1 MKKSFRTKK
10 LTALFLCFALL
21 FPLCSIGA
29 FGLELPKPKERPVIP
44 YALRDCEETET
55 FVRRLPG
62 EEKDLDTIVF
72 LAEEGKRAMYLFSE
86 PVKYVDEN
94 GETVD
99 KDLTLVKTDGGYT
112 AKANDIALLLPE
124 RLSDGV
130 SLSYNGNG
138 FALRPTE
145 GGEESAAEL
154 TKENT
159 VLYPDAFGAET
170 ALRYTPVFS
179 GFKEDILL
187 YRNVGKS
194 SFSFTLIS
202 DTLVPFTDEAGA
214 LFFCDRES
222 GEPLF
227 RADDILCHDA
237 KDYCFT
243 GTLTAEPAGEEN
255 TFLLTVSVDP
265 AILDDPELAYPVTVD
280 PSIWLYANTSP
291 KKILDATVSTDSGF
305 STGTSTTLF
314 ADSYPNSYDGKKY
327 MLVSFPG
334 LYSFHEFLKTTGYE
348 VIIAKLIMICSSKG
362 ASCNGTTSYL
372 YTGPIWSESSPPA
385 STGHSSPSSYTA
397 APNVGSYSPFDIRTL
412 FSSTSMNMRKGVFIA
427 AYNSSATG
435 YINYYSTES
444 AQKPYLAFTYKI
456 NQADGIVSD
465 HLYVMRNQCSGN
477 FAYFPVAGSYLR
489 QALPSTVKEGG
500 KEFSKILFY
509 ISYDTSTGC
518 YYLTP
523 YNGGYCIMPSG
534 DYVIENGS
542 GGYIAGDEGAGWYIR
557 KTNDGYFQF
566 IPEEEVYNLRMLGM
580 GDGGDG
586 DCLEMEE
593 YGANTT
599 SSKWSLFLAVN
610 AKNINQGV
618 DGLCPAAS
626 VLQALYGA
634 GVAGQVSGGT
644 DSEKIATLY
653 SSTGNYDGGVRN
665 TLNSYLGTD
674 TYRCIHESSFDDASD
689 YGEEMYNSLLAG
701 YAPIIHCVL
710 PEYLPYYNYHIS
722 DGHYITITAI
732 NIADKYSLIVNDCT
746 FLTAYQGVSFVSAY
760 QALMSTQGVATTIYH
775 TYSKSDAYP
784 S

>member
-1 MKKSFRTKK
+1 M
-10 LTALFLCFALL
+10 
-21 FPLCSIGA
+21 I
-29 FGLELPKPKERPVIP
+29 
-44 YALRDCEETET
+44 
-55 FVRRLPG
+55 
-62 EEKDLDTIVF
+62 
-72 LAEEGKRAMYLFSE
+72 
-86 PVKYVDEN
+86 
-94 GETVD
+94 
-99 KDLTLVKTDGGYT
+99 
-112 AKANDIALLLPE
+112 
-124 RLSDGV
+124 
-130 SLSYNGNG
+130 
-138 FALRPTE
+138 
-145 GGEESAAEL
+145 
-154 TKENT
+154 
-159 VLYPDAFGAET
+159 
-170 ALRYTPVFS
+170 
-179 GFKEDILL
+179 
-187 YRNVGKS
+187 
-194 SFSFTLIS
+194 
-202 DTLVPFTDEAGA
+202 
-214 LFFCDRES
+214 
-222 GEPLF
+222 
-227 RADDILCHDA
+227 
-237 KDYCFT
+237 
-243 GTLTAEPAGEEN
+243 
-255 TFLLTVSVDP
+255 
-265 AILDDPELAYPVTVD
+265 
-280 PSIWLYANTSP
+280 
-291 KKILDATVSTDSGF
+291 
-305 STGTSTTLF
+305 
-314 ADSYPNSYDGKKY
+314 
-327 MLVSFPG
+327 VSFPG
-334 LYSFHEFLKTTGYE
+334 LYSYIYFLKTTGYE

-599 SSKWSLFLAVN
+599 SSKWSLYLSAN
-610 AKNINQGV
+610 AKNIRQKDCFCSAASALQVLYAMGRAGYVPGSTDDDKQESLYYGDGIHTGTAQYEWNEQDQCYEYV
-618 DGLCPAAS
+618 AYDGLI
-626 VLQALYGA
+626 
-634 GVAGQVSGGT
+634 VS
-644 DSEKIATLY
+644 
-653 SSTGNYDGGVRN
+653 
-665 TLNSYLGTD
+665 TLNRYLPANRQASLKND
-674 TYRCIHESSFDDASD
+674 EFVAIQDDSFKSFV
-689 YGEEMYNSLLAG
+689 YHSILNSFP
-701 YAPIIHCVL
+701 PICHVN
-710 PEYLPYYNYHIS
+710 ETYLPYYFEDYTY
-722 DGHYITITAI
+722 DHYFVIAGI
-732 NIADKYSLIVNDCT
+732 NIANQNDMFVNDCYNHT
-746 FLTAYQGVSFVSAY
+746 TTLYPNTVLNGVHFLSVQELQTARQGKGLICY
-760 QALMSTQGVATTIYH
+760 
-775 TYSKSDAYP
+775 DP
-784 S
+784 EN